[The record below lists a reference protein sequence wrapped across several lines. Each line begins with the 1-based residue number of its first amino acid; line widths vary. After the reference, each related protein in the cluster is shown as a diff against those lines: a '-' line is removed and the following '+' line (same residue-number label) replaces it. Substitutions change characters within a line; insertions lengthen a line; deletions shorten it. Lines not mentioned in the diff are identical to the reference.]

1 MFGERVFTT
10 PIQTNHAP
18 PPPPPKKKKK
28 KNNLTLNPRE
38 VNANVVQHEHGWLH
52 DYSKFTVQLIAV
64 AVRYW
69 LIMVLQHL
77 QLMTALS
84 GIYSL

>member
-1 MFGERVFTT
+1 MKCLENVFHH
-10 PIQTNHAP
+10 PHTNKTKP
-18 PPPPPKKKKK
+18 KKK

-52 DYSKFTVQLIAV
+52 AYSKFAVQLIAV

>member
-1 MFGERVFTT
+1 MKCLENVFHH
-10 PIQTNHAP
+10 PHTNKTKP
-18 PPPPPKKKKK
+18 KKK

-52 DYSKFTVQLIAV
+52 AYSKFAVQLIAV
-64 AVRYW
+64 VVRYW